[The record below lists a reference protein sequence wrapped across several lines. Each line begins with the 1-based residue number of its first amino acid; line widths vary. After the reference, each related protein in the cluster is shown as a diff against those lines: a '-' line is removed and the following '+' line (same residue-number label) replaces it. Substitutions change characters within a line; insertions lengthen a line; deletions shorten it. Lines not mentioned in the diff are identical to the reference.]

1 MRTPIKE
8 IRYILQKWAEEEK
21 RQANISSI
29 STAKLAHI
37 VLQTASAMAGSKE
50 KVKVKLENLLPFE
63 LESDNDTDDDLTRE
77 ILSKLVKSRRIPTH
91 VVAAL
96 SPYLTPG

>member
-37 VLQTASAMAGSKE
+37 VLQTASAMAGSKGE
-50 KVKVKLENLLPFE
+50 GKSEVGESSSFE
-63 LESDNDTDDDLTRE
+63 LESDNDTNDDLTRE